1 MNALRLLGFI
11 VFAYAVYAI
20 IKGEVY
26 AKSGSGARIVTKAES
41 PDTFWLAVAIYI
53 GLSIALVAIF

>member
-1 MNALRLLGFI
+1 MTAFRLLGFI

-26 AKSGSGARIVTKAES
+26 AKSGAGGRIITKTES
-41 PDTFWLAVAIYI
+41 LDTFWLTVAIYI
-53 GLSIALVAIF
+53 GLSIALVALF